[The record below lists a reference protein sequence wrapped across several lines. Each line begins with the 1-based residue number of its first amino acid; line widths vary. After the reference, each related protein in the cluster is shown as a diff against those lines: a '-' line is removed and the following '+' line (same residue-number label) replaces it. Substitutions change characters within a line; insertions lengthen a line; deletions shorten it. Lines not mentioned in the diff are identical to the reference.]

1 MQDSRTVPDQRLS
14 PQRVFLVRMTRPTE
28 KRGGRLGS
36 QLGPKPVASNWWV
49 TLPPWPLCSTSTRRV
64 CLPARWYQA
73 ASAGRPSPC
82 RHVPS
87 CSTYAV
93 EAIEEH
99 GAARGLWLGVKRI
112 ARCNPW
118 GSSGYDPVPE
128 RKAN

>member
-1 MQDSRTVPDQRLS
+1 MTEPTGT
-14 PQRVFLVRMTRPTE
+14 PAVRRAVIAPI
-28 KRGGRLGS
+28 
-36 QLGPKPVASNWWV
+36 
-49 TLPPWPLCSTSTRRV
+49 
-64 CLPARWYQA
+64 RWYQG

-99 GAARGLWLGVKRI
+99 GAAKGLWLGVKRV

>member
-1 MQDSRTVPDQRLS
+1 MTEPATT
-14 PQRVFLVRMTRPTE
+14 PPVRRAVIAPI
-28 KRGGRLGS
+28 
-36 QLGPKPVASNWWV
+36 
-49 TLPPWPLCSTSTRRV
+49 
-64 CLPARWYQA
+64 RWYQA